1 MDGCGVSADVVTTA
15 RPAPVAR
22 HPLVVLGVPA
32 YNEGRFLE
40 RTLRSIQAQSHGD
53 FVALVSDNASTDDT
67 ERIGREFARQDPRF
81 VFVRHPVNLGANDN
95 FIFLRDASE
104 SPFFAWIGGHDTLH
118 PDYVARHVD
127 CLQRHPTACG
137 SFTYFRVIDELD
149 AVLKDEGPE
158 GVAPADRGAMYRY
171 LWTVTMGEELAP
183 MHGMFRRHMLER
195 IPLRR
200 CLAGDHVLIAS
211 CVLQG
216 ALKALPGHLYR
227 IRDLDRAPRAQTRLE
242 RITGRSGTPIDFQS
256 TVDGYLANFDLFVPP
271 GSPGAAWRP
280 LVRSV
285 LRDRFSGRTVRW
297 TKLLRSLAKRA
308 DRVRTLLGGD
318 PLR

>member
-1 MDGCGVSADVVTTA
+1 MI
-15 RPAPVAR
+15 VAR
-22 HPLVVLGVPA
+22 HPEVVLGVPA

-40 RTLRSIQAQSHGD
+40 RTLRSIQAQSHPD

-67 ERIGREFARQDPRF
+67 ERIAREFARQDPRF
-81 VFVRHPVNLGANDN
+81 VVVRHPANLGANDN
-95 FIFLRDASE
+95 FIFLREASE

-118 PDYVARHVD
+118 PDYVARHVE
-127 CLQRHPTACG
+127 CLRRNPAACG
-137 SFTYFRVIDELD
+137 SFTYFQVIDEHD
-149 AVLKDEGPE
+149 VVLKNEGPE
-158 GVAPADRGAMYRY
+158 GVAPADRGAMFRY
-171 LWTVTMGEELAP
+171 LWTIAMGEELAP
-183 MHGMFRRHMLER
+183 MHGMFRRELLAR

-211 CVLQG
+211 CAMQG

-242 RITGRSGTPIDFQS
+242 RITGRGGPPVDFQS

-271 GSPGAAWRP
+271 GSPGAGWRP
-280 LVRSV
+280 LVRSI
-285 LRDRFSGRTVRW
+285 LRDRYSGRTVRW
-297 TKLLRSLAKRA
+297 TKVLRSLAKRA